1 MRTHGN
7 AAGHV
12 APDPSKPVPAPH
24 RRRGFTAWDRSA
36 KVTNVSFES
45 VYVAERSNLVRYL
58 MTMGADQHQ
67 ADDAVQ
73 AAFALAYPRWDAI
86 RQPRAWLYK
95 VALREC
101 YRADTRRRE
110 MPAGSLPETAE
121 PLDSGDIAV
130 LNEEE
135 EMVRAAV
142 AALPGRQRQVM
153 ALTLAGFTPAE
164 IAQELGCDPAAVRQ
178 NQVRARDNLARQL
191 GIERRTRDDRTRA

>member
-1 MRTHGN
+1 MDGKHSVASRYR
-7 AAGHV
+7 AAR
-12 APDPSKPVPAPH
+12 VPGLAGS
-24 RRRGFTAWDRSA
+24 GFTSRDSQA
-36 KVTNVSFES
+36 KVTNVSFEA
-45 VYVAERSNLVRYL
+45 VYRAERSRLIRYL
-58 MTMGADQHQ
+58 MSMGADQHQ

-73 AAFALAYPRWDAI
+73 AAFARAYAGWETI

-95 VALREC
+95 VALREL
-101 YRADTRRRE
+101 YRAEARVRKRE
-110 MPAGSLPETAE
+110 MPAGDALPEAAG

-153 ALTLAGFTPAE
+153 ALTLAGFKPAE
-164 IAQELGCDPAAVRQ
+164 IARELGCDPAAVRQ

-191 GIERRTRDDRTRA
+191 GIDRRNAR